1 MDKLIQ
7 RARDLIAEG
16 VYDPN
21 DLFNLIYPNS
31 RKHYSTVRTAIH
43 LAKTGLVNGN

>member
-1 MDKLIQ
+1 MEQLVK
-7 RARDLIAEG
+7 RAKKLIAEG

-21 DLFNLIYPNS
+21 DLFNLLYPGS
-31 RKHYSTVRTAIH
+31 RKHYATVRTAIH